1 MKTQVEIEDMFKEE
15 MGAFISSCD
24 PENQSDVSNILIKM
38 ISLCS
43 ISFAGLVQDEKTILD
58 ILEQICEYAIK
69 KKDFIKMVP
78 VAAGYIQTKH

>member
-1 MKTQVEIEDMFKEE
+1 
-15 MGAFISSCD
+15 
-24 PENQSDVSNILIKM
+24 M